1 MVAAE
6 NLAGG
11 VNPMKRVLLVGQV
24 PETVDFSDPALPP
37 GLDAQKIHAG
47 IADGMGQMTQRG
59 WQADVCL
66 VRPDETAGLALDRQL
81 ASATY
86 DCVVI
91 GAGVRLPP
99 KSLLLFE
106 TLINAVHR
114 SAPNASIAFNTRPPD
129 TADAA
134 ARWLKGE

>member
-1 MVAAE
+1 
-6 NLAGG
+6 
-11 VNPMKRVLLVGQV
+11 MKRVLLVGQV

-47 IADGMGQMTQRG
+47 IADGMRQMTQRG
-59 WQADVCL
+59 WLADVCL
-66 VRPDETAGLALDRQL
+66 VRPDESAGIALDRQL

>member
-1 MVAAE
+1 ME
-6 NLAGG
+6 GG
-11 VNPMKRVLLVGQV
+11 HDMKRVLLVGLE

-37 GLDAQKIHAG
+37 GLDAQKVHAG
-47 IADGMGQMTQRG
+47 IADGMQQLTQRG
-59 WQADVCL
+59 WQADLCL
-66 VRPDETAGLALDRQL
+66 IRPDETAGIALERQL
-81 ASATY
+81 ASASY

-91 GAGVRLPP
+91 GGGVRLPP

-106 TLINAVHR
+106 VLINAVHK
-114 SAPNASIAFNTRPPD
+114 SAPSASIAFNTRPQD